1 MSPAA
6 SLDAQFPRTAA
17 IVPSRFPIRQPDSCS
32 IGTSGVSLH
41 PLEDSA
47 PRSESEALRA
57 EEFRALRA
65 TIRERGTLR
74 LGLAAAGLTAWAAL
88 HVAVQAW
95 LPSPVTLLVPL
106 LVLAGV
112 FEAIFALH
120 VGVERI
126 GRYLQ
131 AAYEAHSD
139 NGPRWEHTA
148 EAFGRAATDPAG
160 KLDALFAVAFVSAT
174 LLNLVPVILLT
185 AGPGQADPG
194 VFAELALYGGLHLVF
209 IVRVVRARRFASRQR
224 AQELSLFERLGRPD

>member
-1 MSPAA
+1 M
-6 SLDAQFPRTAA
+6 LNFDAQIPRTAA
-17 IVPSRFPIRQPDSCS
+17 IVPSRFRITQPDSCS
-32 IGTSGVSLH
+32 IGTSGVFLH
-41 PLEDSA
+41 PPEHIA
-47 PRSESEALRA
+47 PRPESEALRV

-65 TIRERGTLR
+65 TIRERATLR
-74 LGLAAAGLTAWAAL
+74 LGLAAAGLAAWAAL

-106 LVLAGV
+106 LVLAGA

-131 AAYEAHSD
+131 VTYEAPSD
-139 NGPRWEHTA
+139 EGPRWEHTA

-160 KLDALFAVAFVSAT
+160 KLDALFGVAFVSAT
-174 LLNLVPVILLT
+174 LLNLVPVVLLT
-185 AGPGQADPG
+185 AGSGQGDPG

-209 IVRVVRARRFASRQR
+209 IVRVARARRFATRQR
-224 AQELSLFERLGRPD
+224 AQELGVFERLSRPN

>member
-1 MSPAA
+1 MV
-6 SLDAQFPRTAA
+6 L
-17 IVPSRFPIRQPDSCS
+17 SRFRITQPRWGS
-32 IGTSGVSLH
+32 IGIVGVSLH
-41 PLEDSA
+41 PPEYSA
-47 PRSESEALRA
+47 QPSESEVLRV

-74 LGLAAAGLTAWAAL
+74 LGLAAIGLTAWAVL
-88 HVAVQAW
+88 HLAAQAW
-95 LPSPVTLLVPL
+95 LSSPVALLVPL

-131 AAYEAHSD
+131 VAYEAHSD

-160 KLDALFAVAFVSAT
+160 KLDALFAVVFVSAT
-174 LLNLVPVILLT
+174 LLNLVPVVLLT
-185 AGPGQADPG
+185 AGSGLTDPDLA
-194 VFAELALYGGLHLVF
+194 AEGALYGGLHLVF
-209 IVRVVRARRFASRQR
+209 IIRVARARRFATRQR
-224 AQELSLFERLGRPD
+224 AQELALFERFGRPN

>member
-1 MSPAA
+1 MF
-6 SLDAQFPRTAA
+6 DAHSARTAA
-17 IVPSRFPIRQPDSCS
+17 IVPSGFQIPQPVSYS
-32 IGTSGVSLH
+32 IGTSGVSLQPH
-41 PLEDSA
+41 EDITHG
-47 PRSESEALRA
+47 SEAEALRA

-74 LGLAAAGLTAWAAL
+74 LGLAAAGLAAWAAL

-95 LPSPVTLLVPL
+95 VPSPVTLLVPL

-112 FEAIFALH
+112 FEAVFALH

-131 AAYEAHSD
+131 ATYEAPD
-139 NGPRWEHTA
+139 GRGPRWEHTA

-160 KLDALFAVAFVSAT
+160 KPDALFAVAFVSAA
-174 LLNLVPVILLT
+174 LLNLVPVVLLT
-185 AGPGQADPG
+185 AGPSQTDPG
-194 VFAELALYGGLHLVF
+194 VFVEMALYGGLHLVF
-209 IVRVVRARRFASRQR
+209 IIRVTRARRFATRQR

>member
-1 MSPAA
+1 MY
-6 SLDAQFPRTAA
+6 T
-17 IVPSRFPIRQPDSCS
+17 
-32 IGTSGVSLH
+32 IGTSGVFLH
-41 PLEDSA
+41 PPENIGR
-47 PRSESEALRA
+47 PIEPETLRA

-106 LVLAGV
+106 LALAGV

-131 AAYEAHSD
+131 AAFETSD
-139 NGPRWEHTA
+139 PNGPRWEHTA

-174 LLNLVPVILLT
+174 LLNLVPVVLLT
-185 AGPGQADPG
+185 AGSGQGDPG

-209 IVRVVRARRFASRQR
+209 IVRVARARRFASRQR